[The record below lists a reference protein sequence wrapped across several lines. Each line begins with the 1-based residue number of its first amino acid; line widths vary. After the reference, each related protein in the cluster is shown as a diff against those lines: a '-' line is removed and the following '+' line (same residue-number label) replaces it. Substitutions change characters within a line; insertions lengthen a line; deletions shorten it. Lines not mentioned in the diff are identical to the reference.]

1 MTKKDSGWRILIGM
15 RYNLHI
21 ERNTNNFDI
30 IEVNMKLAMVSLC
43 LLLTILCTIFTPGEA
58 INGMRKYK
66 RDWQQ
71 NTRELLKKFMLGDTL
86 NEKPS
91 DEISRDL
98 SPPSNDEW
106 IQLFDPSTCS
116 VCMSAG
122 FKFLIGF

>member
-1 MTKKDSGWRILIGM
+1 
-15 RYNLHI
+15 
-21 ERNTNNFDI
+21 
-30 IEVNMKLAMVSLC
+30 
-43 LLLTILCTIFTPGEA
+43 
-58 INGMRKYK
+58 
-66 RDWQQ
+66 
-71 NTRELLKKFMLGDTL
+71 MLGDTL

>member
-1 MTKKDSGWRILIGM
+1 M